1 MESKGF
7 PHLGVWH
14 GQLTPCPSTPNCV
27 CTNSED
33 VRHQIEPLTWSG
45 TAADAIAAIRRLLEQ
60 MPRVRL
66 ITQTDRYLHA
76 EFATAV
82 FRFIDDVEFYV
93 DETAGVVHFRS
104 ASRVGY
110 SDLGVNRR
118 RMEGIRERFQQIA
131 AK

>member
-7 PHLGVWH
+7 PDLGVRH

-27 CTNSED
+27 CTHSED
-33 VRHQIEPLTWSG
+33 VRHQIEPLSSSG
-45 TAADAIAAIRRLLEQ
+45 TAADAITAIRRLLEQ

-66 ITQTDRYLHA
+66 VTQTDTYLHA

-118 RMEGIRERFQQIA
+118 RMEGIREKFQQIA
-131 AK
+131 AE